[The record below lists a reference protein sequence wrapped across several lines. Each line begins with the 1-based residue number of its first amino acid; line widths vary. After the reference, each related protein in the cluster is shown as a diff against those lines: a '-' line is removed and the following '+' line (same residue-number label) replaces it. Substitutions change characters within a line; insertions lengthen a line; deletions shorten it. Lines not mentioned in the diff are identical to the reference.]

1 MLQSGIGSG
10 VLDKRIDL
18 VLTPKQVIVIEEKML
33 KALSILYL

>member
-10 VLDKRIDL
+10 MLDKRRDL
-18 VLTPKQVIVIEEKML
+18 VLTLKQVIVIEEKML